1 MIWAAAAGA
10 WKPSIGTLSTMGR
23 VTVAAYL
30 AAAVACALAARCE
43 PTPEGAR
50 RARPSPFW
58 IGLAASMFAL
68 GAIRLINLQVY
79 LSEVG
84 RGAVRSLGRD
94 VDRRIVQV
102 ALMAVVGL
110 ACAAALAATLRAGRR
125 SARHRWPAMAGMAF
139 LAGFVAVR
147 AISMHGVDALLSA
160 RTFGIKW
167 NWILELSGIGL
178 VALPAA
184 RLCTRRLRPD
194 RTPPG

>member
-1 MIWAAAAGA
+1 MIWAAAADS
-10 WKPSIGTLSTMGR
+10 WKLNIGNLSTMGR

-30 AAAVACALAARCE
+30 ASAVACALAARRE
-43 PTPEGAR
+43 PTLEGTR

-68 GAIRLINLQVY
+68 GAVRVINLQVY

-94 VDRRIVQV
+94 DDRRIVQV
-102 ALMAVVGL
+102 ALMAAIGL
-110 ACAAALAATLRAGRR
+110 ACAAALAAMLRAGRR
-125 SARHRWPAMAGMAF
+125 SARHRWPAMVGMAF

-147 AISMHGVDALLSA
+147 AISLHGLDAVLSA

-167 NWILELSGIGL
+167 NWIFEWSGIAL
-178 VALPAA
+178 VASSAA
-184 RLCTRRLRPD
+184 RRPS
-194 RTPPG
+194 PPQPPSG